1 MYNIR
6 VHHNPV
12 TIYFTQYIYY
22 SCGKYIFASQ
32 IPILMEKEKRNY
44 LKYEVEYFQLSQ
56 LVLLLFAQIRKT
68 RSLTE
73 LINEAEETLSNPINQ
88 VSMGV
93 ELA

>member
-1 MYNIR
+1 
-6 VHHNPV
+6 
-12 TIYFTQYIYY
+12 
-22 SCGKYIFASQ
+22 
-32 IPILMEKEKRNY
+32 MEKEKRND